1 MGVLSGVSANFTTA
15 QQGVCL
21 CTRVCVCVC
30 VEHMVFFPQTGCLL
44 LMAVATTAIKSDG
57 NFNKIQRAGVR
68 LSVER

>member
-1 MGVLSGVSANFTTA
+1 MSVLTLPQHSRVYACVHVF
-15 QQGVCL
+15 
-21 CTRVCVCVC
+21 VCVCVC